1 MIPWPAIIVDVLP
14 GCEFTCIAEKNA
26 PHFRQLATQNFN
38 SYSSS
43 YNVKSYTNFGLTMNE
58 QKIAIQKFQNK
69 FVPGVHLKHS
79 FFSLSL
85 SLSWGSYFTNVNHT
99 MWIIFMNETPMTQ
112 WLSLRM
118 CHFLPTPYHLY
129 QHIALL
135 IIKHTMWMTLTQTS
149 VMTASH
155 LSGSLYG
162 NPVVSE
168 LIMCHI
174 GVVFPNS

>member
-1 MIPWPAIIVDVLP
+1 MIPWPAIIVDMLP

-85 SLSWGSYFTNVNHT
+85 SLGDLTS
-99 MWIIFMNETPMTQ
+99 PM
-112 WLSLRM
+112 
-118 CHFLPTPYHLY
+118 
-129 QHIALL
+129 L
-135 IIKHTMWMTLTQTS
+135 IIHGCLKRLFINFLTK
-149 VMTASH
+149 
-155 LSGSLYG
+155 
-162 NPVVSE
+162 
-168 LIMCHI
+168 CHI
-174 GVVFPNS
+174 LLHKKLETQCK